1 MYTTS
6 DYVKIL
12 SIEDLDGEIWK
23 TIKEFPYYQVSNL
36 GRIKMLEK
44 KKWGGKGW
52 YIKKSSI
59 RRQSIGTTGYYMIMF
74 ECDYK
79 KRGFRTHRLIA
90 EAFIPNPENKPF
102 INHKDGNKLN
112 NSIDNLEWCT
122 PRENIMHA
130 RETGLMPI
138 RRGCKNPLVWSS
150 VIEMDLKGNTI
161 KVWDSIK
168 EASKATGALNICAV
182 CNGVQETSGGSK
194 WKYADESR
202 NVKKFVRKPNIRPGG
217 KSIAQLTEEN
227 ELVKIFR
234 YIRQAAKE
242 TGFSR
247 DRINLAVR
255 GKQEMA
261 CGFKWMLL
269 SDYEKLKE
277 KELSLQHV

>member
-130 RETGLMPI
+130 RETGLVPSRIGIPNIKKRYPVIQMDMDGNI
-138 RRGCKNPLVWSS
+138 IKIWDSLSES
-150 VIEMDLKGNTI
+150 VIKMN
-161 KVWDSIK
+161 
-168 EASKATGALNICAV
+168 N
-182 CNGVQETSGGSK
+182 
-194 WKYADESR
+194 
-202 NVKKFVRKPNIRPGG
+202 
-217 KSIAQLTEEN
+217 KSIGDC
-227 ELVKIFR
+227 
-234 YIRQAAKE
+234 IRGRQSHAG
-242 TGFSR
+242 GFTKTASEAP
-247 DRINLAVR
+247 LPL
-255 GKQEMA
+255 GE
-261 CGFKWMLL
+261 G
-269 SDYEKLKE
+269 
-277 KELSLQHV
+277 